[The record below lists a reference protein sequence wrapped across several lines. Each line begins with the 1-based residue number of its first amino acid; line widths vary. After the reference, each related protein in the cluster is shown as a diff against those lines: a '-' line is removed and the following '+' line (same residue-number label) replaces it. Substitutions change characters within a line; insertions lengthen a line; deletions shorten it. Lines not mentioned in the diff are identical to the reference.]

1 MRESAVAGQ
10 LGANGASSRSGPEWA
25 PSGERHVDPRP
36 AFSSPTPFLLAPP
49 LVGVSCRTLCPA
61 VVYHLHSVECPPG
74 AKRPSGMPGGCVLGT

>member
-49 LVGVSCRTLCPA
+49 HAPPAPGAVPVMCVCPA
-61 VVYHLHSVECPPG
+61 RGGGPEGRALVLLPAPLPG
-74 AKRPSGMPGGCVLGT
+74 Q